1 MEAVSDAKVL
11 VVDDDPAMLRA
22 LQRVLRGR
30 VALEVTERPE
40 NALQLIAKNG
50 PYAVIVSDMRMPSM
64 TGAELLAEVRAIAPD
79 TVRIMLTGNVDQ
91 ETAKVAINQGGI
103 SVLLNKPVDP
113 DRLIAEV
120 LKGIESYKSAALE
133 QDIMERT
140 TSGSMRLI
148 VELLAFSDPGT
159 FEIAVRSRDLAKS
172 LAASLQVRNAWEV
185 EIGAMMNQLGRLI
198 LPRHI
203 FEQIH
208 DNQDL
213 SYAELEAL
221 DKLPKRLRQ
230 LVNNI
235 PRLSGVA
242 ELLYY
247 VRQRFDGTGIPGDG
261 VRGDR
266 IPIGARII
274 AVAEEIVR
282 MEQVGISRSAAVET
296 MSARRGFYDPAIL
309 EAARGQKGQLSSAGE
324 ASEQRAVILTLAQ
337 LLPGHMF
344 LTDVYTREGVLLITA
359 GNIATGNTIE
369 RLRNHSRLS
378 GVKEPFRVDS
388 EVPIR

>member
-30 VALEVTERPE
+30 VALEVTDRPE

-50 PYAVIVSDMRMPSM
+50 PYAVIVSDMRMPTM

-79 TVRIMLTGNVDQ
+79 TVRIMLTGNFDQ
-91 ETAKVAINQGGI
+91 DTAKLAINQGGI
-103 SVLLNKPVDP
+103 SVLLNKPVEP
-113 DRLIAEV
+113 ERLIAEV
-120 LKGIESYKSAALE
+120 VKGIDSYRAAVLE
-133 QDIMERT
+133 HDIMERT

-148 VELLAFSDPGT
+148 VELLAFADPST
-159 FEIAVRSRDLAKS
+159 FEIAVRSRDFAKT
-172 LAASLQVRNAWEV
+172 LAATLQVRNAWEV
-185 EIGAMMNQLGRLI
+185 EIGAMLNQLGRLI

-213 SYAELEAL
+213 SYADLEAL

-230 LVNNI
+230 LVHNI
-235 PRLSGVA
+235 PRLNGVA
-242 ELLYY
+242 ELLFY
-247 VRQRFDGTGIPGDG
+247 VRQHYDGTGIPGDG
-261 VRGDR
+261 VRGER
-266 IPIGARII
+266 IPMGARII

-282 MEQVGISRSAAVET
+282 MEQMGISRTAAIET
-296 MSARRGFYDPAIL
+296 MGARRGFYDPVIL
-309 EAARGQKGQLSSAGE
+309 DVARALRPTAVTG
-324 ASEQRAVILTLAQ
+324 ASTPERRAVILTLAQ

-344 LTDVYTREGVLLITA
+344 LADVYTREGVLLITA
-359 GNIATGNTIE
+359 GSIATGNTIE
-369 RLRNHSRLS
+369 RLRNHSRVS
-378 GVKEPFRVDS
+378 GVKEPFRVDV
-388 EVPIR
+388 EVPTT